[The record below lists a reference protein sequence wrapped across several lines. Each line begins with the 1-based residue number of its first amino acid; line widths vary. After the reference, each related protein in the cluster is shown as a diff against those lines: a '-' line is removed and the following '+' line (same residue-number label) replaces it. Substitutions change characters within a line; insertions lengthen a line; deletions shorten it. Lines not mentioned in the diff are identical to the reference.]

1 MDDRGA
7 QVPDLETLFRH
18 QAAKL
23 VAALLRV
30 LGVER
35 IDAAEDLVQDTLIV
49 ALQSWQSG
57 MPQDPSAWLF
67 AVARNRARDLL
78 RKERVR
84 GGGVDHAVELA
95 ELAAPEPEQEDEDL
109 LRVMFSCCHPELTL
123 ESQSALILR
132 LVCGFGPREVA
143 HMFLADEGAMEKRLF
158 RAKRVLADEG
168 ALFEVSDPDE
178 ARARLPAVLD
188 ALYLMFD
195 AGYHGS
201 VVPEVVRAD
210 VCADAIRL
218 SSLLADA
225 RSTTSPEVHALV
237 ALMCLHA
244 ARLPGRLDRDG
255 ALRPLEQQD
264 RGRWDQD
271 LIERGVAHLAASGA
285 GSAISAHHLEAGI
298 AAHHA
303 LSPSLGETPW
313 PAIVALYELLY
324 ARKRTP
330 VVALNLAIARSM
342 VGSPRAGIEEI
353 QAIDGRD
360 KLLGYPFY
368 WAALVDLA
376 LRAGDRE
383 AASAW
388 IRAGVGASRNEA
400 ERSMFLR
407 RATEA
412 AEDPTTA

>member
-1 MDDRGA
+1 MNDDA
-7 QVPDLETLFRH
+7 QETGLETLFRH

-30 LGVER
+30 LGVAR
-35 IDAAEDLVQDTLIV
+35 IDAAEDIVQDTLV
-49 ALQSWQSG
+49 AALRSWQAG
-57 MPQDPSAWLF
+57 VPRNPSAWLF
-67 AVARNRARDLL
+67 AVARNRALDLL

-84 GGGVDHAVELA
+84 DGDESDLEELS
-95 ELAAPEPEQEDEDL
+95 APEPAQEDEDL
-109 LRVMFSCCHPELTL
+109 LSVMFSCCHPELTV

-168 ALFEVSDPDE
+168 SLFEVENPIE
-178 ARARLPAVLD
+178 ARARLPAVID

-210 VCADAIRL
+210 VCADAVRL
-218 SSLLADA
+218 ASLLAES

-244 ARLPGRLDRDG
+244 ARLPGRLDAQG
-255 ALRPLEQQD
+255 ALLPLDAQD
-264 RGRWDQD
+264 RGRWDRD
-271 LIERGVAHLAASGA
+271 LIERGVAHLAASGE
-285 GSAISAHHLEAGI
+285 GRSLSAHHLEAGI

-303 LSPSLGETPW
+303 LAASVDETPW
-313 PAIVALYELLY
+313 PEIVTLYELLY
-324 ARKRTP
+324 PRKRTP
-330 VVALNLAIARSM
+330 VVALNLAIARSR
-342 VGSPRAGIEEI
+342 VGRARDGIEEI
-353 QAIDGRD
+353 LTIDGRER
-360 KLLGYPFY
+360 LLGYPFY

-376 LRAGDRE
+376 LRDGDRE
-383 AASAW
+383 AAAAW
-388 IRAGVGASRNEA
+388 IASGIAASRNEA
-400 ERSMFLR
+400 ERAMFRR
-407 RATEA
+407 RAGE
-412 AEDPTTA
+412 